1 MKKKLLVIILVIV
14 LACSS
19 AFVLLS
25 CKKDKDDAGKNPT
38 DGTKVNITVL
48 PDMVDY
54 GAPSYYEVN
63 AVNYDDKL
71 EKEWINELT
80 EKRSDEREYWLDD
93 DKWDNA
99 KYYTFGPVALAYGE
113 SEEKRQSNIGYF
125 YSPTGKA
132 EDAVWVTDESA
143 NTVERIFCYSEPED
157 IINRFSLAAIDSVKT
172 DGIVKYIARDDADP
186 DRPKGTGYSYT
197 IGVDSAIEDYAQLE
211 ELQEIYDDFE
221 AYRDDESYTKHI
233 FATEDDAYDALS
245 LKQRKVYG
253 EIFAIFGD
261 DAAQFARA
269 AIAMSAYAIKVVES
283 VMLPAYENA
292 IGEIA
297 SDNEFIEYMRNE
309 VYDYDTLSY
318 MLAFREFTSLDAKY
332 IVTKKTDAMSL
343 FGYHY
348 QYKLR
353 DYRVFDDSVKKTYEG
368 KEITEYEYF
377 LKLSHKSY
385 FENSQEALDYRNYD
399 RRQYEQAYRYS
410 VSCYEKY
417 YEKQLNFQALQEE
430 NETTLY
436 CGGHNNRFSEGMGY
450 YNGSLSSTGS
460 GVTTYTREM
469 QEALSMGFEATL
481 KLSDVNWEYT
491 GVDNNVLRYNAA
503 NTNWNK
509 LTDEQQENSTNK
521 IYYVRL
527 ELEQLK
533 SQDYSINH
541 ATITN
546 ADLTKALKYQIKSYS
561 ADSIRGI
568 QANKKDEVLY
578 QKDIDR
584 FFTVLEM
591 TEESFESSTSTPV
604 YQKDAYAALQEDLG
618 RNYAKY
624 RNLEEN
630 FSYGNVTSQITTADS
645 ADWPGVKSNIKET
658 LAVDY
663 ETYHTNSLKAS
674 GDINPVYVDQYFED
688 TLIKKTYSC
697 GGTFD
702 ECLDPNAPKGSL
714 HPNCTTEYDTDWAL
728 SRLVNSHEVV
738 MRYMYGQI
746 EVTFYM
752 IPATDIKKADVF
764 TQGPTGSTSA
774 DAIAGKWYNISSTA
788 YTTYTTKN
796 IMSDEEIGTVC
807 RSDYTATSYD
817 MYWMNTPSY
826 DSSDI
831 KESTSRNMH
840 TLTIMKGGAE
850 YTYTFYGW
858 YVDEN
863 FQYRVNLDEEIDY
876 DIRLYPCYRMSKTS

>member
-25 CKKDKDDAGKNPT
+25 CKKDKDDTGKNPT

-63 AVNYDDKL
+63 AVNYDGKL
-71 EKEWINELT
+71 KTEWINKLT
-80 EKRSDEREYWLDD
+80 EKRADEREYWLDD

-99 KYYTFGPVALAYGE
+99 KYYTFGPVAKDYDLPE
-113 SEEKRQSNIGYF
+113 VEERQSNIGYF
-125 YSPTGKA
+125 DVDGN
-132 EDAVWVTDESA
+132 WVTDESA

-172 DGIVKYIARDDADP
+172 DGIVKYIARPDENP

-197 IGVDSAIEDYAQLE
+197 IGDDSAIEDYAQLE
-211 ELQEIYDDFE
+211 ELQEIYDDFD
-221 AYRDDESYTKHI
+221 AYKDDSSYAKPKFES
-233 FATEDDAYDALS
+233 EDDVYDALS

-253 EIFAIFGD
+253 EIFTIFGD

-283 VMLPAYENA
+283 VMLPAYENYKDH
-292 IGEIA
+292 GEIPG
-297 SDNEFIEYMRNE
+297 DNDFIEYMRNE

-318 MLAFREFTSLDAKY
+318 MLAFREFTSLDAEYK
-332 IVTKKTDAMSL
+332 VTKKTDAMSL

-348 QYKLR
+348 QYKHR
-353 DYRVFDDSVKKTYEG
+353 DYGVFDDSVKKTYEG

-436 CGGHNNRFSEGMGY
+436 CGGHNNRFPEGIGY
-450 YNGSLSSTGS
+450 YNKSLSATGS

-509 LTDEQQENSTNK
+509 LTEDEQNENPNNK
-521 IYYVRL
+521 ILKVRL

-584 FFTVLEM
+584 FFTVLET
-591 TEESFESSTSTPV
+591 TESAFKALGDRAPEPQAT
-604 YQKDAYAALQEDLG
+604 AYKILTEDLG

-624 RNLEEN
+624 QNLIPN
-630 FSYGNVTSQITTADS
+630 YSYTNVTTQITTADS

-663 ETYHTNSLKAS
+663 ETYHTNSLKA

-702 ECLDPNAPKGSL
+702 ECLDPNAPEGSK
-714 HPNCTTEYDTDWAL
+714 HIHCTTEYDTNWSL
-728 SRLVNSHEVV
+728 SQLVNAHEVV
-738 MRYMYGQI
+738 FRYMYGQI

-752 IPATDIKKADVF
+752 INASDIKAVGTFDTPKKEGVTA
-764 TQGPTGSTSA
+764 GTSA
-774 DAIAGKWYNISSTA
+774 EAKAAGWYKIGSYATFA
-788 YTTYTTKN
+788 TKN
-796 IMSDEEIGTVC
+796 VMSDEAIGTVC
-807 RSDYTATSYD
+807 KEGSNNWAQMPNYEGDK
-817 MYWMNTPSY
+817 
-826 DSSDI
+826 DI
-831 KESTSRNMH
+831 IYAKAGNAS
-840 TLTIMKGGAE
+840 TLTIKKGSTT
-850 YTYTFYGW
+850 YRYTFIGW

-863 FQYRVNLDEEIDY
+863 FRYLIDSEEEIDY
-876 DIRLYPCYRMSKTS
+876 DIRLYPGYRMEIIS

>member
-1 MKKKLLVIILVIV
+1 MKKKLIVILLVIV

-19 AFVLLS
+19 AFALIS
-25 CKKDKDDAGKNPT
+25 CKKDKDKDTDKDPT
-38 DGTKVNITVL
+38 GGTKVNITIL

-71 EKEWINELT
+71 EAEWINELKK
-80 EKRSDEREYWLDD
+80 KRSEEREYWIDD
-93 DKWDNA
+93 VSQWKNSE
-99 KYYTFGPVALAYGE
+99 YYTFGPMALAYGE

-125 YSPTGKA
+125 
-132 EDAVWVTDESA
+132 DAGGNWVTDESA
-143 NTVERIFCYSEPED
+143 NTVERIFCYSEPAD

-172 DGIVKYIARDDADP
+172 DGIIKYIAREDENA
-186 DRPKGTGYSYT
+186 DRPKGTGYTYT
-197 IGVDSAIEDYAQLE
+197 IGKDSAIEDYAQLE
-211 ELQEIYDDFE
+211 ELEEIYEDFDAYLKDD
-221 AYRDDESYTKHI
+221 SYAEHI
-233 FATEDDAYDALS
+233 FETEDDAYDALS

-253 EIFAIFGD
+253 EIFTIFGD

-269 AIAMSAYAIKVVES
+269 AIAMSAYAVKVVES

-297 SDNEFIEYMRNE
+297 GDNDFIEYMRNE

-318 MLAFREFTSLDAKY
+318 MLAFREYTGLDAEYK
-332 IVTKKTDAMSL
+332 VTQKTDAMSL

-348 QYKLR
+348 QYKHR
-353 DYRVFDDSVKKTYEG
+353 DYGVFDDSVKKTYEG

-385 FENSQEALDYRNYD
+385 FTSEQEALDYRDYD

-410 VSCYEKY
+410 AACYKKY

-430 NETTLY
+430 NEVTLY
-436 CGGHNNRFSEGMGY
+436 YNGYGGRFPDGIGY
-450 YNGSLSSTGS
+450 YNGSTSATGS
-460 GVTTYTREM
+460 GVTTYTKEM
-469 QEALSMGFEATL
+469 QEALSLGFEATL

-491 GVDNNVLRYNAA
+491 GVDNNVLRYNSA
-503 NTNWNK
+503 NTNWNR
-509 LTDEQQENSTNK
+509 LTDAQQEVTSNK
-521 IYYVRL
+521 ILNVRL

-546 ADLTKALKYQIKSYS
+546 ADLTQALKYQIKSYS

-584 FFTVLEM
+584 FFTVLET
-591 TEESFESSTSTPV
+591 TEERFESSTSTPV
-604 YQKDAYAALQEDLG
+604 YQRNAYESLKEDLG

-624 RNLEEN
+624 QNLYSN
-630 FSYGNVTSQITTADS
+630 YSYSDVTDQISTADN

-663 ETYHTNSLKAS
+663 EAYNKNTVNSSAMNV
-674 GDINPVYVDQYFED
+674 IYVDEYFED
-688 TLIKKTYSC
+688 TLIRKTYTC
-697 GGTFD
+697 GGTD
-702 ECLDPNAPKGSL
+702 DYCPDTGNSGHTPHCEK
-714 HPNCTTEYDTDWAL
+714 EYDTNWAL
-728 SRLVNSHEVV
+728 SRLIDSHEVV
-738 MRYMYGQI
+738 LRYMYGQI

-752 IPATDIKKADVF
+752 INASDIKAVDKF
-764 TQGPTGSTSA
+764 TGGPSGSTSA
-774 DAIAGKWYNISSTA
+774 DAKADNWYKIASYATFATDNV
-788 YTTYTTKN
+788 
-796 IMSDEEIGTVC
+796 MSDEAIGTVC
-807 RSDYTATSYD
+807 KEGSNNWAQMPNYD
-817 MYWMNTPSY
+817 G
-826 DSSDI
+826 DSDI
-831 KESTSRNMH
+831 TYNKAGNAS
-840 TLTIMKGGAE
+840 TLTIKKGSTT
-850 YTYTFYGW
+850 YKYTFIGW

-863 FQYRVNLDEEIDY
+863 FQYLVDAEEEINY
-876 DIRLYPCYRMSKTS
+876 DIRLYPGYRMEIVS

>member
-1 MKKKLLVIILVIV
+1 MKKKLIVILLVIV

-19 AFVLLS
+19 AFALIS
-25 CKKDKDDAGKNPT
+25 CKKDKDNDSDKDQTG
-38 DGTKVNITVL
+38 GTKVNITVL

-54 GAPSYYEVN
+54 GTPSYYEVN

-71 EKEWINELT
+71 EAEWINELT
-80 EKRSDEREYWLDD
+80 EKRSEEREYWIDGDVSL
-93 DKWDNA
+93 WDNSE
-99 KYYTFGPVALAYGE
+99 YYTFGPVALAYGE

-125 YSPTGKA
+125 
-132 EDAVWVTDESA
+132 DAGGNWVTDESA
-143 NTVERIFCYSEPED
+143 NTVERIFCYSEPAD

-172 DGIVKYIARDDADP
+172 DGIIKYIAREDENA
-186 DRPKGTGYSYT
+186 DRPKGTGYTYT
-197 IGVDSAIEDYAQLE
+197 IGKDSAIEDYAQLE
-211 ELQEIYDDFE
+211 ELEEIYEDFDAYLKDD
-221 AYRDDESYTKHI
+221 SYAEHI
-233 FATEDDAYDALS
+233 FETEDDAYDALS

-253 EIFAIFGD
+253 EIFTIFGD

-269 AIAMSAYAIKVVES
+269 AIAMSAYAVKVVES

-297 SDNEFIEYMRNE
+297 GDNAFIEYMRNE

-318 MLAFREFTSLDAKY
+318 MLAFREFTGLDAEYK
-332 IVTKKTDAMSL
+332 VTQKTDAMSL

-348 QYKLR
+348 QYKHR
-353 DYRVFDDSVKKTYEG
+353 DYGVFDDSVKKTYEG

-385 FENSQEALDYRNYD
+385 FTSEQEALDYRDYD

-410 VSCYEKY
+410 ADCYEKY

-430 NETTLY
+430 NEVTLY
-436 CGGHNNRFSEGMGY
+436 YNGYGGRFPDGIGY
-450 YNGSLSSTGS
+450 YNGSTSATGS
-460 GVTTYTREM
+460 GVTTYTKEM
-469 QEALSMGFEATL
+469 QEALTMGFEATL

-491 GVDNNVLRYNAA
+491 GVDNNVLRYNSA

-509 LTDEQQENSTNK
+509 LTDAQQEVPSNK
-521 IYYVRL
+521 ILNVRL

-546 ADLTKALKYQIKSYS
+546 ADLTQALKYQIKSYS

-578 QKDIDR
+578 RKDIDR
-584 FFTVLEM
+584 FLTVLEM

-604 YQKDAYAALQEDLG
+604 YQRNAYESLKEDLG

-624 RNLEEN
+624 QNLYSN
-630 FSYGNVTSQITTADS
+630 YSYSNVTDQITTADN

-663 ETYHTNSLKAS
+663 EAYNKNTVSSSAMNV
-674 GDINPVYVDQYFED
+674 IYVDEYFED
-688 TLIKKTYSC
+688 TLIRKTYTC
-697 GGTFD
+697 GGTD
-702 ECLDPNAPKGSL
+702 DYCPLTGNSGHKPDCEK
-714 HPNCTTEYDTDWAL
+714 EYDTNWAL
-728 SRLVNSHEVV
+728 SRLLDNHDVV
-738 MRYMYGQI
+738 LRYMYGQI

-752 IPATDIKKADVF
+752 IAASDIKAVGTF
-764 TQGPTGSTSA
+764 TNGPSGSTSA
-774 DAIAGKWYNISSTA
+774 EAKVGDWYKISSYATFA
-788 YTTYTTKN
+788 TEN
-796 IMSDEEIGTVC
+796 VMSDEAIGTVC
-807 RSDYTATSYD
+807 KDASNNWAQMPNYEGDK
-817 MYWMNTPSY
+817 
-826 DSSDI
+826 DI
-831 KESTSRNMH
+831 VYAKAGNASA
-840 TLTIMKGGAE
+840 LTIKKGTTT
-850 YTYTFYGW
+850 YKYTFIGW

-863 FQYRVNLDEEIDY
+863 FQYLIDSEEEIDY
-876 DIRLYPCYRMSKTS
+876 DIRLYPGYRMEIVS

>member
-25 CKKDKDDAGKNPT
+25 CKKDKDDTGKNPT

-63 AVNYDDKL
+63 AVNYDDTL
-71 EKEWINELT
+71 EGGWIDELRK
-80 EKRSDEREYWLDD
+80 KRSEERKYWIDD
-93 DKWDNA
+93 DVSSWNNSE
-99 KYYTFGPVALAYGE
+99 YYTFAPVALVYGQ
-113 SEEKRQSNIGYF
+113 SEEKRQLNNIGYF
-125 YSPTGKA
+125 DVDGN
-132 EDAVWVTDESA
+132 WVTDESA
-143 NTVERIFCYSEPED
+143 NTVERIFCYSEPVD

-172 DGIVKYIARDDADP
+172 DGIVKYIARDDGP

-197 IGVDSAIEDYAQLE
+197 IGDDSAIEDYAQLE
-211 ELQEIYDDFE
+211 ELQEIYDDFD
-221 AYRDDESYTKHI
+221 AYKDDSSYAKPKFES
-233 FATEDDAYDALS
+233 EDDVYDALS

-253 EIFAIFGD
+253 EIFTIFGD

-283 VMLPAYENA
+283 VMLPAYENYKDH
-292 IGEIA
+292 GEIPG
-297 SDNEFIEYMRNE
+297 DNDFIEYMRNE

-318 MLAFREFTSLDAKY
+318 MLAFREFTSLDAEYK
-332 IVTKKTDAMSL
+332 VTKKTDAMSL

-348 QYKLR
+348 QYKHR
-353 DYRVFDDSVKKTYEG
+353 DYGVFDDSVKKTYEG

-436 CGGHNNRFSEGMGY
+436 CGGHNNRFPEGIGY
-450 YNGSLSSTGS
+450 YNKSLSATGS

-509 LTDEQQENSTNK
+509 LTEDEQNENPNNK
-521 IYYVRL
+521 ILKVRL

-584 FFTVLEM
+584 FFTVLET
-591 TEESFESSTSTPV
+591 TESAFKALGDRAPEPQAT
-604 YQKDAYAALQEDLG
+604 AYKILTEDLG

-624 RNLEEN
+624 QNLIPN
-630 FSYGNVTSQITTADS
+630 YSYTNVTTQITTADS

-663 ETYHTNSLKAS
+663 ETYHTNSLKA
-674 GDINPVYVDQYFED
+674 GAQMNQIYVDKYFED

-697 GGTFD
+697 GGTQE
-702 ECLDPNAPKGSL
+702 ECLADDHS
-714 HPNCTTEYDTDWAL
+714 HVNCSKEYDTNWAL

-752 IPATDIKKADVF
+752 IPYKDITKANVF
-764 TQGPTGSTSA
+764 TQGPTDSTSA
-774 DAIAGKWYNISSTA
+774 DAIAGNWYNISSTA
-788 YTTYTTKN
+788 YTTYTTQN

-817 MYWMNTPSY
+817 VYWKNTPSY

-831 KESTSRNMH
+831 KESTSNNKH